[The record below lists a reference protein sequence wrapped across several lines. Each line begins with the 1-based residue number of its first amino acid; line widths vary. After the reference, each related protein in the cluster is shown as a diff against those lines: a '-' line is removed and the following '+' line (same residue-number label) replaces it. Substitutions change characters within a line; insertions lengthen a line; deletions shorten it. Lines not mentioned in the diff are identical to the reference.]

1 MEYLRFGNR
10 YFICLTPLYVLGL
23 AITFSQVARSIMGTS
38 RATVVARS
46 LTTLFVAWNLAFIFQ
61 WGTHMVPARGPISWK
76 QMVRNQFVVVP
87 RLATS
92 DFAAYFRNRSG
103 LMRHIEKEDVHQL
116 ELRQGAANSEVTT
129 GLTGQTFQVEQPALR
144 IVPPRGWM
152 NVDFRELW
160 EGRELLY
167 FFVWR
172 DIKVRY
178 KQTAIGAAW
187 AVIQP
192 FMTMVVFSLFFG
204 KLAKMDSHGLPYPI
218 FYYSALL
225 PWMYF
230 ASAVQNATNV
240 VVEQQQ
246 VITKVY
252 FPRLVLPLSAV
263 VSGLL
268 DFSISF
274 VVFLGMMAY
283 FRIVPSPAILLFPFF
298 LLLAVMTA
306 LGVGLW
312 LSALNAIYRDVRYV
326 IPFLV
331 QFWLFA
337 SPVAYPSS
345 LVPERWRWLY
355 GLNPMAGVIEGFR
368 WALTGHGQPPN
379 IMLAISFGMVV
390 LLVASGLAFFHRMEG
405 TIADVV

>member
-1 MEYLRFGNR
+1 MTNA
-10 YFICLTPLYVLGL
+10 L
-23 AITFSQVARSIMGTS
+23 AEQAV
-38 RATVVARS
+38 
-46 LTTLFVAWNLAFIFQ
+46 
-61 WGTHMVPARGPISWK
+61 K
-76 QMVRNQFVVVP
+76 
-87 RLATS
+87 
-92 DFAAYFRNRSG
+92 
-103 LMRHIEKEDVHQL
+103 
-116 ELRQGAANSEVTT
+116 
-129 GLTGQTFQVEQPALR
+129 VEPPVLR
-144 IVPPRGWM
+144 IAPPRGWLDI
-152 NVDFRELW
+152 DFRELW
-160 EGRELLY
+160 AARELLY

-204 KLAKMDSHGLPYPI
+204 RLAKMDSHGLPYPI

-230 ASAVQNATNV
+230 ASALQNATNV
-240 VVEQQQ
+240 VVDQQR

-268 DFSISF
+268 DFGIAF

-283 FRIVPSPAILLFPFF
+283 YRIMPSPAILLFPFF
-298 LLLAVMTA
+298 LLLAVLTA

-345 LVPERWRWLY
+345 LVPERWRWVY

-379 IMLAISFGMVV
+379 ILIAVSTGMVL
-390 LLVASGLAFFHRMEG
+390 LLVVGGVVYFHKMEG

>member
-1 MEYLRFGNR
+1 M
-10 YFICLTPLYVLGL
+10 PH
-23 AITFSQVARSIMGTS
+23 QVATQ
-38 RATVVARS
+38 
-46 LTTLFVAWNLAFIFQ
+46 TL
-61 WGTHMVPARGPISWK
+61 P
-76 QMVRNQFVVVP
+76 
-87 RLATS
+87 
-92 DFAAYFRNRSG
+92 FAPS
-103 LMRHIEKEDVHQL
+103 
-116 ELRQGAANSEVTT
+116 
-129 GLTGQTFQVEQPALR
+129 ALR
-144 IVPPRGWM
+144 ITPPRGWLAM
-152 NVDFRELW
+152 DLRELW
-160 EGRELLY
+160 EARELLY

-172 DIKVRY
+172 DIKIRY

-192 FMTMVVFSLFFG
+192 FMTMLVFSLFFG
-204 KLAKMDSHGLPYPI
+204 SLAKMPSYGLPYPV

-230 ASAVQNATNV
+230 SGALQNATHV
-240 VVEQQQ
+240 VVDQQR

-268 DFSISF
+268 DCGIAL
-274 VVFLGMMAY
+274 VVFLALMAY
-283 FRIVPSPAILLFPFF
+283 YRLVPGPGVLLLPCF
-298 LLLAVMTA
+298 LLLAVLTA

-326 IPFLV
+326 VPFLV

-345 LVPERWRWLY
+345 LIPERWRWLY
-355 GLNPMAGVIEGFR
+355 ALNPMAGVIEGFR
-368 WALTGHGQPPN
+368 WALSGQGQPPSSL
-379 IMLAISFGMVV
+379 LAVSAAMV
-390 LLVASGLAFFHRMEG
+390 LILVAGGAAYFQKMEG